1 MAEPESGVQDF
12 QTESVGDSLERLRS
26 ALDVVGSVPSLAR
39 DAQSVNDSANEL
51 AEVIDNLAA
60 NRDSLLVANN
70 DAADLRLRAS
80 NISPDSSESR
90 SALSVVQRL
99 WLANN
104 EAERQE
110 LWDQFAILAVAGGDP
125 EVASLGEDTGAFYVR
140 GQQLAFTE
148 NLRSLTA
155 SFDQLSA
162 NLGESVSG
170 LLAASQAHSSDNL
183 A

>member
-26 ALDVVGSVPSLAR
+26 ALDVVGSVPSLTE
-39 DAQSVNDSANEL
+39 DAQSVNDSAQEL
-51 AEVIDNLAA
+51 AEVIDNLAV
-60 NRDSLLVANN
+60 NRDALLVANN

-110 LWDQFAILAVAGGDP
+110 LWDQFAPLAVIGGDP
-125 EVASLGEDTGAFYVR
+125 EVASLGEDRGAFYVR
-140 GQQLAFTE
+140 GQQLVLTTR
-148 NLRSLTA
+148 LQSLTED
-155 SFDQLSA
+155 FDRSSA
-162 NLGESVSG
+162 DLGESVSG